1 MNGQARNARDIR
13 NSLSTSG
20 ELFEDTEFPAV
31 DQTIFYSHALPKKF
45 EWKRP
50 HVSFSFFIPFFMHF
64 FIPFFVYLGSILS
77 IDTTL
82 HHIAIVNLY
91 IPSMIAFMHS
101 VFHLYF
107 MGILSKP
114 CIYI

>member
-13 NSLSTSG
+13 NSLNTSG

-50 HVSFSFFIPFFMHF
+50 HVSYFFFYTFFIPFL
-64 FIPFFVYLGSILS
+64 FILVVYFL
-77 IDTTL
+77 
-82 HHIAIVNLY
+82 
-91 IPSMIAFMHS
+91 
-101 VFHLYF
+101 
-107 MGILSKP
+107 
-114 CIYI
+114 